1 MLTMTI
7 PSITCVIS
15 IFIALCLQL
24 TVTRAHAEA
33 STSPS
38 SSFDDKTTFDLAFE
52 KLVHK
57 HQLPGVSMAIVA
69 NGELEHSLNYG
80 FADSNREVAISSNT
94 PFWIASVT
102 KPFVALAFLHLEA
115 EKKLDLDELAADTP
129 NFVNLCK
136 WLAST
141 SIPFGQNLN
150 CAAPITI
157 RHILHHQ
164 VNGQPGKSFLYNPI
178 MYSRLSRYLEHKF
191 GAGVDGV
198 ESRHNF
204 LGQTI
209 DRVILQPAG
218 MARSMSSM
226 WDRRKLDVYFDLAD
240 GFQVDQNGERR
251 KLARPDKH
259 IAGGAGVVSLV

>member
-129 NFVNLCK
+129 NFINQSHL
-136 WLAST
+136 
-141 SIPFGQNLN
+141 
-150 CAAPITI
+150 
-157 RHILHHQ
+157 
-164 VNGQPGKSFLYNPI
+164 GKI
-178 MYSRLSRYLEHKF
+178 
-191 GAGVDGV
+191 
-198 ESRHNF
+198 
-204 LGQTI
+204 
-209 DRVILQPAG
+209 
-218 MARSMSSM
+218 
-226 WDRRKLDVYFDLAD
+226 
-240 GFQVDQNGERR
+240 
-251 KLARPDKH
+251 
-259 IAGGAGVVSLV
+259 